1 MSEAQPDAELKAT
14 INDIFEDVRD
24 LVSAVPDTVRK
35 QELAALVDVK
45 EARFKWLYDDSRY
58 QHNGQNSYGLLFVFI
73 HTIKDDL
80 RRDDNQA
87 HKVAVF
93 LMQFCAEMYVMWG
106 TRAEAGETHSGR
118 IEERMLRYYTTCPD
132 SLRMA
137 KLRRAAMTKAMR
149 NLCIHLK
156 QGIFYHA
163 DGWSGWRSASSADSP
178 IKYILDSQFRKLMDS
193 ENYVSASHD
202 LTITLRKWG
211 RQIYDDAIGLGLDVV
226 AEDVMECCRLAG
238 INIDP
243 NKKNEDVVVN
253 AGGGPVGAVKKN
265 EDVAAGEQK
274 VTGQAMKAAM
284 KNMSV
289 GKMSGRAEGASM
301 HALLRQLDTLK

>member
-1 MSEAQPDAELKAT
+1 MSEEQPAAALEAT
-14 INDIFEDVRD
+14 IDDIFEDVRD
-24 LVSAVPDTVRK
+24 LVSAVPDSVRK

-45 EARFKWLYDDSRY
+45 KARFHWLYDDSRY

-80 RRDDNQA
+80 RRDDDEA
-87 HKVAVF
+87 HEVAVF

-106 TRAEAGETHSGR
+106 TGAQPGETHFGR
-118 IEERMLRYYTTCPD
+118 IEECVGRYYTTCPA

-137 KLRRAAMTKAMR
+137 KFRRAAMTKAMR

-156 QGIFYHA
+156 QGIFYYA
-163 DGWSGWRSASSADSP
+163 DEWSGWRSASSADSP
-178 IKYILDSQFRKLMDS
+178 IKYILDSQFRNLMDS
-193 ENYVSASHD
+193 HNYVSASHD

-211 RQIYDDAIGLGLDVV
+211 RQIYDDAKRLGLDVV
-226 AEDVMECCRLAG
+226 ANDVMECCRLAG

-243 NKKNEDVVVN
+243 ESSQVSGAQDAQAGAGVGELN
-253 AGGGPVGAVKKN
+253 AC
-265 EDVAAGEQK
+265 
-274 VTGQAMKAAM
+274 
-284 KNMSV
+284 
-289 GKMSGRAEGASM
+289 M